1 MAGVK
6 NSTVSLNNKL
16 KNNNLKKK
24 SVNFRNLVFFEKK
37 ENPISLCHANQVN
50 QSMYCIV
57 GILVG
62 AEKEA
67 VEGHVL
73 NLD

>member
-1 MAGVK
+1 M
-6 NSTVSLNNKL
+6 
-16 KNNNLKKK
+16 
-24 SVNFRNLVFFEKK
+24 FFEKRK
-37 ENPISLCHANQVN
+37 ETPISLCHANQVN

-67 VEGHVL
+67 VEGNVL